1 MKINATPLEGCL
13 LIESNIYTDNR
24 GHFQETYN
32 QRKYKFLPPN
42 TQFVQD
48 NLSKSNNNVLRG
60 IHFQQNY
67 PQGKLIRVVSGMVFD
82 VAVDLRPNS
91 KTFGKYFSINLS
103 ESNHLQ
109 LWIPEGFG
117 HGFLALEKNTILEY
131 KCTNFYHPEDEKCI
145 IWNDNKIGIEWPN
158 SSQKFLISE
167 KDLLGQSLETFNFHN
182 F

>member
-1 MKINATPLEGCL
+1 M
-13 LIESNIYTDNR
+13 
-24 GHFQETYN
+24 
-32 QRKYKFLPPN
+32 
-42 TQFVQD
+42 QD

-109 LWIPEGFG
+109 LWIPECFG
-117 HGFLALEKNTILEY
+117 HGFLSLKKNTILEY
-131 KCTNFYHPEDEKCI
+131 KCTNFYHPDDEKCI
-145 IWNDNKIGIEWPN
+145 IWNDKKIGIEWPN
-158 SSQKFLISE
+158 SSENFLISE
-167 KDLLGQSLETFNFHN
+167 KDLLGQPLESFNFHN
-182 F
+182 

>member
-1 MKINATPLEGCL
+1 MKINTTPLEGCL
-13 LIESNIYTDNR
+13 VIESAIYTDNR

-32 QRKYKFLPPN
+32 QQKYEFLSPN

-117 HGFLALEKNTILEY
+117 HGFLSLEKNTILEY

-145 IWNDNKIGIEWPN
+145 IWNDKEIGIEWPN
-158 SSQKFLISE
+158 SSEKFLISE
-167 KDLLGQSLETFNFHN
+167 KDLLGQSLESFNFHK
-182 F
+182 